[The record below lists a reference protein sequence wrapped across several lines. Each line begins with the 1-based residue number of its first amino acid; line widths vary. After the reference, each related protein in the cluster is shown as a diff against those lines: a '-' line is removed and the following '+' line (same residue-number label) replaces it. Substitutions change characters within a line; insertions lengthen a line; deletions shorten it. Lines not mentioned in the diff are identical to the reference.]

1 MRYEPFLVSIGCGR
15 GRIYVCW
22 GNDGAAYATRQCAVS
37 GVVSLLLGSLFGIGL
52 VLAGMT
58 DPTYIRGFLD
68 VTGDWRPELAF
79 VMASVLVISVVFF
92 QLIKPKMAKP
102 LLAEGFSI
110 PTASQVDGRLIGGDF
125 LFGMGWAVSGYCPGP
140 GIASLAYLEPKA
152 FGFVGAMLV
161 GFKLADWLAPA
172 R

>member
-1 MRYEPFLVSIGCGR
+1 MSAMLP
-15 GRIYVCW
+15 
-22 GNDGAAYATRQCAVS
+22 
-37 GVVSLLLGSLFGIGL
+37 LLLGGLFGTGL

-58 DPTYIRGFLD
+58 DPAYIRGFLD
-68 VTGDWRPELAF
+68 VTGEWRPELAF
-79 VMASVLVISVVFF
+79 VMASALVISTLFF
-92 QLIKPKMAKP
+92 QWIQPKMARP
-102 LLAEGFSI
+102 LFAEGFSI
-110 PTASQVDGRLIGGDF
+110 PTVSQIDGRLIGGAF

-161 GFKLADWLAPA
+161 GFKLADWLAPV

>member
-1 MRYEPFLVSIGCGR
+1 MS
-15 GRIYVCW
+15 
-22 GNDGAAYATRQCAVS
+22 AVLP
-37 GVVSLLLGSLFGIGL
+37 LLLGGLFGIGL

-79 VMASVLVISVVFF
+79 AMASALVISTLFF
-92 QLIKPKMAKP
+92 QWIQPKMARP
-102 LLAEGFSI
+102 LFAEGFSM
-110 PTASQVDGRLIGGDF
+110 PTASQIDGRLIGGAF

-152 FGFVGAMLV
+152 FGFVAAMLV
-161 GFKLADWLAPA
+161 GFKLADWLAPV